1 MTRRDIEQAPLASE
15 ESGKE
20 IPFDRFLKVL
30 LDFSL
35 LSHEKFLKKFVD
47 LFNEIDGNCDGML
60 DEEEMVQ
67 LINRLKIVDS
77 DEQIDVILSKAD
89 PNNNKIITF
98 SDCVQVF
105 TETEVLIEGEED
117 GTGTTFTMN
126 VIEKLNNIE

>member
-1 MTRRDIEQAPLASE
+1 
-15 ESGKE
+15 
-20 IPFDRFLKVL
+20 
-30 LDFSL
+30 
-35 LSHEKFLKKFVD
+35 VD